1 MSATPAP
8 EPTGAL
14 DAPDAPGRGPD
25 PRAERSRAAAL
36 AAARDLLVEQGWS
49 AVTHVAVAAR
59 SGVGRSTL
67 YRHWPDASGLVRD
80 VIAQRISTA
89 RVPLTGVLRE
99 DLVHQLDGLR
109 HLLHDPVSDR
119 GLRAVIERAGV
130 DPVFARLKEDLYR
143 HGSQDFRTIL
153 EAARTRGELAPDLDV
168 DLAVDQL
175 AGPLMYRRLLAGR
188 PVTEEYARQVVDD
201 FLTAHAPRG
210 TVRDGGR
217 DTPADE
223 HPLVP

>member
-1 MSATPAP
+1 M
-8 EPTGAL
+8 
-14 DAPDAPGRGPD
+14 
-25 PRAERSRAAAL
+25 
-36 AAARDLLVEQGWS
+36 LVEQGWS

-89 RVPLTGVLRE
+89 RPPLTGVLRD

-109 HLLHDPVSDR
+109 GLLHDPVSDR

-153 EAARTRGELAPDLDV
+153 DAARARGELPADLDV

-188 PVTEEYARQVVDD
+188 PITEEYVQRVVQD
-201 FLTAHAPRG
+201 FLAAHALPA
-210 TVRDGGR
+210 DGHG
-217 DTPADE
+217 TPADA